1 MGRGEHYRAVLADES
16 TDDHEAAKN
25 RNTENKSAMET
36 RPKEE
41 RIKKNTTHSEK
52 FTWFSDKFSLMLIPK
67 LQQLNLSK

>member
-41 RIKKNTTHSEK
+41 RIKKKYNPFGEIHLVFRQILANANSQTTTIE
-52 FTWFSDKFSLMLIPK
+52 PV
-67 LQQLNLSK
+67 